1 MVDERLHTL
10 LTVTAVVLTLAWV
23 GWAGYRQF
31 VVERAPGD
39 LAYAAAERRFEDRDY
54 QRALAEFD
62 EALAADP
69 DHLDALRGRARTLM
83 QLGRH
88 AEALAAYGE
97 VLARA
102 PDLAVA
108 YANRGI
114 LQDRMGRYRAALGD
128 YDRALALDPGL
139 AEGPGLMTRF
149 FRLQDTP
156 PPTIASRARYL
167 REQLAQP
174 ESERLLRLPE
184 RDAEQRPY
192 KL

>member
-1 MVDERLHTL
+1 MVEDRLHTV

-23 GWAGYRQF
+23 GWAGYRQL
-31 VVERAPGD
+31 VVEHAPGD

-54 QRALAEFD
+54 GRALAEFD
-62 EALAADP
+62 EALAAHP

-114 LQDRMGRYRAALGD
+114 LNDRMGRHRAALGD

-139 AEGPGLMTRF
+139 ADGPGLMTRF

-156 PPTIASRARYL
+156 PPSIASRARYL
-167 REQLAQP
+167 RQQLARP
-174 ESERLLRLPE
+174 EPQRLLRLPE